1 MNNNE
6 LLKMAE
12 ALLDSN
18 VPAITK
24 LANISAL
31 VYHNLEDLNWLGF
44 YLKAKDKLVLGPFQ
58 GKVACEIIPFDKG
71 ICGRSYRLKEAS
83 LINDVHKE
91 KDHIACDS
99 ASNSELVVP
108 IIKDNEVLAL
118 LDIDSPKLNRFTK
131 NDLELMIRMA
141 DLIIKYIDFKK
152 ISDLIND

>member
-1 MNNNE
+1 MNNHE

-31 VYHNLEDLNWLGF
+31 FYHNLKDLNWFGF
-44 YLKAKDKLVLGPFQ
+44 YLNAGDKLILGPFQ

-71 ICGRSYRLKEAS
+71 ICGRSYRLKEAL

-99 ASNSELVVP
+99 ASNSELVIP
-108 IIKDNEVLAL
+108 IIKDDEVLAL
-118 LDIDSPKLNRFTK
+118 IDIDSPKFNRFSK
-131 NDLELMIRMA
+131 NDLELMIKVA
-141 DLIIKYIDFKK
+141 DLLVRKVNFRQ
-152 ISDLIND
+152 LINPLND